1 MPKFL
6 IKASYTVEGIKGVL
20 AKGGSARLA
29 SVKAAVAGMG
39 GSVESFYFALGDHD
53 AFVVVDVP
61 DTVSVAALALRVGAS
76 GGAST
81 EVVTLLTPEQVD
93 AAAKM
98 AIGYTPPGG

>member
-6 IKASYTVEGIKGVL
+6 IKANYSVEGIKGLL
-20 AKGGSARLA
+20 AKGGSARVA
-29 SVKAAVAGMG
+29 SVTSAIAGVG
-39 GSVESFYFALGDHD
+39 GSVECFYFALGDHD
-53 AFVVVDVP
+53 AFLVVDLP
-61 DTVSVAALALRVGAS
+61 DTVSAAALALQVGAS

-98 AIGYTPPGG
+98 TIGYTPPGG